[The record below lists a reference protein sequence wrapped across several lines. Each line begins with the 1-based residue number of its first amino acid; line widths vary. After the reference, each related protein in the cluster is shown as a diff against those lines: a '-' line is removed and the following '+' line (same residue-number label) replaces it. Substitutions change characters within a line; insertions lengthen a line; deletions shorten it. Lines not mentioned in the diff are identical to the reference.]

1 MGHGTSLVPSVMET
15 SPGIYL
21 VTQVGLFMPGAWV
34 LRTTISVTQAGSSS
48 DPDAPSASD
57 YVEPSFE
64 IS

>member
-1 MGHGTSLVPSVMET
+1 MET